1 MKPIHKFNDGRGA
14 TLCHKCRKIITEG
27 MTDDLFCEEHGG
39 NPIQMDKMYM
49 VYAMDKMYTLIRER
63 DSLTLTGSNI
73 AWVEWNDNGRSKYL
87 HPDVKIGRS
96 LLLDPS
102 IYYTWMTTTVVEIIE
117 ESEDCIKFRTKNS
130 VYELKIKQKV
140 I

>member
-27 MTDDLFCEEHGG
+27 MTYHLFCEEHGG
-39 NPIQMDKMYM
+39 ESITLDKR
-49 VYAMDKMYTLIRER
+49 YTLIRER
-63 DSLTLTGSNI
+63 DLLTLNASNI
-73 AWVEWNDNGRSKYL
+73 AWVEWQDNGTSKYL

-102 IYYTWMTTTVVEIIE
+102 IYYTWLTTTVVEIME
-117 ESEDCIKFRTKNS
+117 ESKDSIKFRTKNS
-130 VYELKIKQKV
+130 IYELKIKR
-140 I
+140 

>member
-1 MKPIHKFNDGRGA
+1 M
-14 TLCHKCRKIITEG
+14 ITEG
-27 MTDDLFCEEHGG
+27 MTDDLYCEEHGG
-39 NPIQMDKMYM
+39 NPIQMDTMYTI
-49 VYAMDKMYTLIRER
+49 DKMYTLIRER

-73 AWVEWNDNGRSKYL
+73 VWVEWDDNGRSKYI

-96 LLLDPS
+96 LLLDSS
-102 IYYTWMTTTVVEIIE
+102 INYTWMTTTVVEVIE

>member
-1 MKPIHKFNDGRGA
+1 MIPIHKFNGGLGA
-14 TLCHKCRKIITEG
+14 TLCNKCSRMITEG
-27 MTDDLFCEEHGG
+27 MTDDLYCEEHGG
-39 NPIQMDKMYM
+39 NPIQ
-49 VYAMDKMYTLIRER
+49 MDKMYTLIRER

-73 AWVEWNDNGRSKYL
+73 AWVEWNDNGRSKHL

-96 LLLDPS
+96 LLLNPG

>member
-1 MKPIHKFNDGRGA
+1 MIPIHKFNGGLGA
-14 TLCHKCRKIITEG
+14 TLCNKCSKIITEG
-27 MTDDLFCEEHGG
+27 ITDDLYCEEHGG
-39 NPIQMDKMYM
+39 NLIQ
-49 VYAMDKMYTLIRER
+49 MDKMYTLIRER

-73 AWVEWNDNGRSKYL
+73 AWVEWNDNGRSKHL

-96 LLLDPS
+96 LLLNPG
-102 IYYTWMTTTVVEIIE
+102 INYTWMTTTVVEIIE